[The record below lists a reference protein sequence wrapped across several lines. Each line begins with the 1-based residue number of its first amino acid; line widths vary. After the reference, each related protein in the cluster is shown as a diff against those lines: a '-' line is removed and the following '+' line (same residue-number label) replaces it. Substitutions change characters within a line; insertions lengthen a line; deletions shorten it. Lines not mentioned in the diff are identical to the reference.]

1 MEVEKQII
9 EEEAAAAATSTAAS
23 SVNGS
28 SEVNRAVTWE
38 GCSVLLDIND
48 GDRLVFSRLS
58 PAAYTLSLSLNSP
71 NFVRKDALAIPLL
84 NALAYHVVVS
94 RAVLSA
100 LCLFEVF

>member
-9 EEEAAAAATSTAAS
+9 EEEAAAAS
-23 SVNGS
+23 SAKGS

-58 PAAYTLSLSLNSP
+58 PAAYTHSLSLSRVQISLE
-71 NFVRKDALAIPLL
+71 RMLL
-84 NALAYHVVVS
+84 
-94 RAVLSA
+94 RIMW
-100 LCLFEVF
+100 

>member
-9 EEEAAAAATSTAAS
+9 EEETAAAS

-58 PAAYTLSLSLNSP
+58 PAAYSLSLSLFLKSP
-71 NFVRKDALAIPLL
+71 NLVRKDALAIPSLDT
-84 NALAYHVVVS
+84 NFCDCI
-94 RAVLSA
+94 
-100 LCLFEVF
+100 LCGSKQN